1 MKSSISEVAAF
12 KRQILLFLVMDD
24 GKLEDQ

>member
-12 KRQILLFLVMDD
+12 KRQILLLLVMDD
-24 GKLEDQ
+24 GKLENQ